1 MPLNRPGAR
10 QQGFTLPEILLA
22 MGIGSVVMLAAAGS
36 YPAIYQQGQRLRQLF
51 WLDHALHQVADTLEK
66 DLRRAGFCAGAA
78 CGRHAIRLSTA
89 PGAGAG
95 AGGCIVLAYDLNR
108 NGRWEPAGPEAET
121 FGYRLVAG
129 ALETQR
135 GVAHCGGTGWER
147 LFDPAEV
154 TVTGFTFTD
163 ARETAGSVLQLTL
176 SGQHR
181 QGVTPHQIVRLLT
194 GANA

>member
-1 MPLNRPGAR
+1 MPLNASYAR
-10 QQGFTLPEILLA
+10 QRGFTLPEILLA

-51 WLDHALHQVADTLEK
+51 WLDHALHQAADTLGK
-66 DLRRAGFCAGAA
+66 DLRRAGFCAGEA
-78 CGRHAIRLSTA
+78 CGNRAVRLSV
-89 PGAGAG
+89 AGGEG
-95 AGGCIVLAYDLNR
+95 AGGCVLLAYDLNR

-135 GVAHCGGTGWER
+135 GVTHCGGTGWER
-147 LFDPAEV
+147 LLDPAEV
-154 TVTGFTFTD
+154 IITGFTLTD
-163 ARETAGSVLQLTL
+163 AHEAAGTVLQLTL
-176 SGQHR
+176 SGQSR
-181 QGVTPHQIVRLLT
+181 QGRVRRQITRLLT